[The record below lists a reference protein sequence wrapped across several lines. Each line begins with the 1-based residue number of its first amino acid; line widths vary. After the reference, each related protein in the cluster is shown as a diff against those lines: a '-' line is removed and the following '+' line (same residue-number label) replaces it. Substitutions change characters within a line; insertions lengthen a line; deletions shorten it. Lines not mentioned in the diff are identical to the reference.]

1 MPPSAA
7 GLPARAGAGFKPQ
20 HLEAW
25 LDDADAPAFA
35 EVHAENYMGQGGA
48 PHRWLRLL
56 RERGPVSV
64 HGVGLSI
71 GAQAPLDTAHLER
84 LATLV
89 ARCEPAAVSEHL
101 AWSTHDGIFLADLL
115 PVRYDART
123 LDRVCEHVDRVQS
136 RLRRRILIENPA
148 AYVEFAASSMDETMF
163 LARLVQRTGCGLLLD
178 VNNLYV
184 TCSNTGSD
192 PRARLAAFPLAA
204 VEQVHLAGH
213 AVDIGGETVDGGDA
227 GTGRSVEPVLVD
239 THGGPVSAAVWA
251 LYARLL
257 AATGSLPTL
266 IEWDTDVPG
275 YAALRREVRRADA
288 MLAARRGD
296 MRAAA

>member
-1 MPPSAA
+1 MPPCIA

-20 HLEAW
+20 HLDAW
-25 LDDADAPAFA
+25 LNDADAPAFA

-84 LATLV
+84 LAALV

-115 PVRYDART
+115 PVRYDACA

-148 AYVEFAASSMDETMF
+148 SYVEFAASSMDEATF

-184 TCSNTGSD
+184 SCSNSGSD
-192 PRARLAAFPLAA
+192 ARVRLAAFPLAA

-213 AVDIGGETVDGGDA
+213 AVDIGGETGGGVDPSA
-227 GTGRSVEPVLVD
+227 AVEPVLVD

-257 AATGSLPTL
+257 AATGPLPTL

-275 YAALRREVRRADA
+275 YATLRREVRRADA
-288 MLAARRGD
+288 VLAARRGD
-296 MRAAA
+296 VRAAA